1 MPLHGSTITGIVIGA
16 PLLFGPRILLEAFT
30 GQNWEIGVL
39 RFVGLATFILGL
51 LWEGA
56 RPIPDRALGSA
67 QQRALLAW
75 ALIAGFIIGKLSVM
89 LVLGVSLLMA
99 AAAEMGLER
108 AMAYSESVR
117 RLLEPPDRPPRPGR

>member
-1 MPLHGSTITGIVIGA
+1 M
-16 PLLFGPRILLEAFT
+16 FGPRFVLEALT
-30 GQNWEIGVL
+30 GQAWEVGVL
-39 RFVGLATFILGL
+39 RFVGLATLILGL

-75 ALIAGFIIGKLSVM
+75 ALTAGFIIGKLSVM
-89 LVLGVSLLMA
+89 LIFGVSLLVA

-108 AMAYSESVR
+108 ALAYSESVR
-117 RLLEPPDRPPRPGR
+117 RLLEPPDRPPRPRR